1 MAKESNI
8 SNFDIT
14 LKMRSAYAI
23 IWISRKT
30 LRATFLGI
38 YSSGPGSI
46 THHLDT
52 ELPTLVY
59 EMKRATYGEAMD
71 ALEGFVKGDP
81 TLRDLYARGP
91 RHG

>member
-1 MAKESNI
+1 
-8 SNFDIT
+8 
-14 LKMRSAYAI
+14 MRSAYAI

-30 LRATFLGI
+30 LRATHLAI

-52 ELPTLVY
+52 ELPTLFY
-59 EMKRATYGEAMD
+59 EMQRETYGEARD
-71 ALEGFVKGDP
+71 ALEGFINQDA

-91 RHG
+91 NG